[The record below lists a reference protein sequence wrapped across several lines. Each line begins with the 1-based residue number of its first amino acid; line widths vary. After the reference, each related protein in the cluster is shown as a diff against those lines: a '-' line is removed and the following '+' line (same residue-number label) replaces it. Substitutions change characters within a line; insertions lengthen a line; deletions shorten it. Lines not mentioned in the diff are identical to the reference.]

1 MTSSRER
8 ALIKQR
14 CERPSY
20 KGWRGVKGSVLVRKA
35 YMEIVLYLI
44 KRRKDIIPLGY
55 AAERELPLK
64 GEVIALAQYPKMRR
78 ELTDVSADRES

>member
-1 MTSSRER
+1 
-8 ALIKQR
+8 
-14 CERPSY
+14 
-20 KGWRGVKGSVLVRKA
+20 
-35 YMEIVLYLI
+35 MEIVLYLI

-55 AAERELPLK
+55 AAERESPLK